1 MDKLKHFKFD
11 GTKNLHDLQIIFIQL
26 KARLEDF
33 EAGKL
38 DAFYFQKKVKEHEN
52 AISQFEESAAPA
64 GHSLLWDTT
73 DQTYGYVNNFSGEV
87 SMKRPSMKP
96 SEKLSEKSSTK
107 LDTPPRV
114 YKATLKNSAKSSTP
128 WTYGEDGSVSG
139 VLGGGKKRSP
149 LEAYQKSQTDIL
161 KDQVIKEKAQR
172 LRQEEVKSIRP
183 KQNEINDRR
192 LARLGITIETSPEKK
207 TENVEFKPKTNP
219 LNDEKK
225 AEEAEKSETAKA
237 KSDKND
243 ETSIGMEISSEEEN
257 QVQEK
262 RKKRRKKEKAV
273 KSKPSDSK
281 KQSHLLDKWRQR
293 KEEEQTNLWDQLGI

>member
-1 MDKLKHFKFD
+1 L
-11 GTKNLHDLQIIFIQL
+11 TPIL
-26 KARLEDF
+26 
-33 EAGKL
+33 
-38 DAFYFQKKVKEHEN
+38 EHEN

-96 SEKLSEKSSTK
+96 SEKSSEKSSTK
-107 LDTPPRV
+107 LDVNSSPRV
-114 YKATLKNSAKSSTP
+114 YKATSKSSSRNSSTA

-183 KQNEINDRR
+183 KQNEKNDRR

-207 TENVEFKPKTNP
+207 TENVAFKPKPNP

-225 AEEAEKSETAKA
+225 KEETEKEEEKSE
-237 KSDKND
+237 KND

-281 KQSHLLDKWRQR
+281 VQFLTLLFTEKLPENSKNREANLRVKNEIDLKRDFMIQNLIFDAR
-293 KEEEQTNLWDQLGI
+293 LRFALLVTTRFITNFPKCS

>member
-26 KARLEDF
+26 KARQEDF

-38 DAFYFQKKVKEHEN
+38 DAFYFQKKVKGKLTINNLKLTLILEHEN
-52 AISQFEESAAPA
+52 AICQFEESAAPA

-96 SEKLSEKSSTK
+96 SEKLSEKSSIK
-107 LDTPPRV
+107 MEALPRGV
-114 YKATLKNSAKSSTP
+114 YKATKSSTRSNTP

-172 LRQEEVKSIRP
+172 LRQEEIKSIRP

-192 LARLGITIETSPEKK
+192 LARLGITIDKSPEKK
-207 TENVEFKPKTNP
+207 TENVEFKPKANP
-219 LNDEKK
+219 LEHEKK
-225 AEEAEKSETAKA
+225 VEEPEKDQEKSEK
-237 KSDKND
+237 KEES
-243 ETSIGMEISSEEEN
+243 SIGMEISSEEEN

-262 RKKRRKKEKAV
+262 RKKRRKKDKAV

-281 KQSHLLDKWRQR
+281 VQFTKTATFHK
-293 KEEEQTNLWDQLGI
+293 KN